1 MSKRNS
7 YVFIDTLIVIMSM
20 LSINVMG
27 LGLSKILFGDTTEY
41 AEISGGFHAIFLAV
55 AIVFML
61 HKYLESVAKNISI
74 QRDILTGS
82 GAFNSECRRCAG
94 LEWLEVHGIISP
106 DFTGFKL
113 ELLSLFTSPLV
124 HLVIFYLKVPP
135 RASIEA
141 TGLSDYYTGIL
152 LVLFVLFLVYT
163 GLVHYRVKTVINPEY
178 KNENTPIKG
187 RN

>member
-1 MSKRNS
+1 
-7 YVFIDTLIVIMSM
+7 
-20 LSINVMG
+20 
-27 LGLSKILFGDTTEY
+27 
-41 AEISGGFHAIFLAV
+41 
-55 AIVFML
+55 ML
-61 HKYLESVAKNISI
+61 HKYLEGVAKNISI

-124 HLVIFYLKVPP
+124 HLVIFYIKVPP

-152 LVLFVLFLVYT
+152 LSLFILFLVYT
-163 GLVHYRVKTVINPEY
+163 VLVHYRIKTVINPEY

-187 RN
+187 GN